1 MGRVKTNVMEL
12 VLKEI
17 LVGKKI
23 YDDNDNQITIDDVNY
38 QPLTNVVY
46 LKSGE
51 NGYKL
56 SMNEMYD
63 FELGNGEND
72 DRILP
77 NIGKIISANRK
88 NR

>member
-1 MGRVKTNVMEL
+1 MEL
-12 VLKEI
+12 LLKEI

-23 YDDNDNQITIDDVNY
+23 YDEDDNQIIIDDVNY

-46 LKSGE
+46 LKSGQ

-63 FELGNGEND
+63 FELED
-72 DRILP
+72 SEDKDRIIP
-77 NIGKIISANRK
+77 NIGKIISANMK